1 MKILVLSHTEG
12 KHLPDA
18 ALEALTAAKKL
29 GGSLSIGLWGAHAEE
44 AADTLTDAGADSI
57 FIVNGKDFDTP
68 RYATDIAAAE
78 ALVKASGADVVVTGH
93 TPRTA
98 RIQGGLAV
106 RLGGAVDTHVTDLKA
121 DGDNVSA
128 SRWFYRQRIK
138 ADVKRSERPW
148 IIGVDAGV
156 FEAFS
161 GSDGQVEVQEVSV
174 DVTDQMT
181 RTRVEGI
188 AAPESDE
195 QTIKPDAELLLV
207 AGAGWTKQQAGGGTK
222 VDQAADLI
230 LDVLKKSG
238 ASLGG
243 TKSMVDM
250 ESEGQKTLRFM
261 THMNQIG
268 QTGSTPRHKKGLA
281 TCCHGEEPHVVGWR
295 FINERRAIN
304 LDANCGWA
312 HGKADVLYIADA
324 FKVMEELSKL
334 L

>member
-1 MKILVLSHTEG
+1 MKILVLSHTEEN
-12 KHLPDA
+12 KLPDA
-18 ALEALTAAKKL
+18 AREALTAAKQL
-29 GGSLSIGLWGAHAEE
+29 GPVSFGLWGANTQDAANALADADAEKVYVVTGE
-44 AADTLTDAGADSI
+44 EFDA
-57 FIVNGKDFDTP
+57 P
-68 RYATDIAAAE
+68 RYSTDIAAAE
-78 ALVKASGADVVVTGH
+78 ALVKASGADVIVAGH

-98 RIQGGLAV
+98 RIQGGLAA
-106 RLGGAVDTHVTDLKA
+106 RLDGVVDTHVSGLNA
-121 DGDNVSA
+121 DADAISA
-128 SRWFYRQRIK
+128 TRWFYRQRIK
-138 ADVKRSERPW
+138 ADVKRANRPW

-156 FEAFS
+156 FEPFS
-161 GSDGQVEVQEVSV
+161 GSDGQVEVQQVSV
-174 DVTDQMT
+174 EVTDQMT
-181 RTRVEGI
+181 RTKVKGI
-188 AAPESDE
+188 AKPESDE
-195 QTIKPDAELLLV
+195 QTIQPDAELLLV
-207 AGAGWTKQQAGGGTK
+207 AGAGWTKQQAEGGIK

-230 LDVLKKSG
+230 LDVLRKSG

-250 ESEGQKTLRFM
+250 ESEGQKTLHFM

-324 FKVMEELSKL
+324 FKVMDELRKL